1 MQIITITEI
10 ITLKQCYVYD
20 PPPQRKIFN
29 FQSQFF
35 FIDPDVLSATTDLE
49 LISAHVDTCGMM
61 DQIKALVE

>member
-1 MQIITITEI
+1 MT
-10 ITLKQCYVYD
+10 